1 MFVLYLTLGYILR
14 IGFWARPLIA
24 NETIG
29 SEEKEGGGVSEPVVV
44 GVDLG
49 GTNVRAGLV
58 VDGRLAE
65 VRSVPV
71 RGQGTVEDVLE
82 DLFSAIDAVMRP
94 GRRRHRRRRALGH
107 RPQDGH
113 GLRRPEHPLLEEGP
127 AQGPPRG
134 ALSPVP
140 VYVNNDANC
149 FAVGEK
155 HFGKIRPYDH
165 AVGLIVGTGLGAGI
179 IANGRLYS
187 GVNCGAGE
195 FGMLPYLDRNF
206 EAYASGQF
214 FQPRPRTSGGELAE
228 RAERGDRPALGIFA
242 EFGRHLGE
250 AVKAICYAVDP
261 EIIVLGGSVSKSY
274 RFFRAALWEAF
285 QTYAYSLA
293 KERLRIEV
301 SETENIA
308 ILGAAA
314 LYFDARRTARGPSRQ
329 PPKIIPG
336 RNGINA

>member
-1 MFVLYLTLGYILR
+1 MSGP
-14 IGFWARPLIA
+14 A
-24 NETIG
+24 
-29 SEEKEGGGVSEPVVV
+29 VV
-44 GVDLG
+44 GIDLG

-58 VDGRLAE
+58 VDGRLAG

-71 RGQGTVEDVLE
+71 RGQGAEGDVLE
-82 DLFSAIDAVMRP
+82 DLFSAVDAIIGPDVAGIGAGVPSIIDLKTGTVYDVQNIP
-94 GRRRHRRRRALGH
+94 SWKKV
-107 RPQDGH
+107 
-113 GLRRPEHPLLEEGP
+113 PLKAILEE
-127 AQGPPRG
+127 RYRR
-134 ALSPVP
+134 P

-149 FAVGEK
+149 FAAGEK
-155 HFGKIRPYDH
+155 HFGKLGPYDN
-165 AVGLIVGTGLGAGI
+165 AVGLIIGTGLGAGI

-187 GVNCGAGE
+187 GINCGAGE

-214 FQPRPRTSGGELAE
+214 FRRVHGTSGRDASE
-228 RAERGDRPALGIFA
+228 RAGRGDRAALAMFD
-242 EFGRHLGE
+242 EFGGHLGE

-274 RFFRAALWEAF
+274 GHYRAALWRAF
-285 QTYAYSLA
+285 QGYAYSLA

-314 LYFDARRTARGPSRQ
+314 LYFDAARG
-329 PPKIIPG
+329 
-336 RNGINA
+336 

>member
-1 MFVLYLTLGYILR
+1 
-14 IGFWARPLIA
+14 
-24 NETIG
+24 
-29 SEEKEGGGVSEPVVV
+29 VSGPAVV
-44 GVDLG
+44 GIDLG

-58 VDGRLAE
+58 VDGRLAG

-71 RGQGTVEDVLE
+71 RGQGAEGDVLE
-82 DLFSAIDAVMRP
+82 DLFSAVDAIIGPDVAGIGAGVPSIIDLKTGTVYDVQNIP
-94 GRRRHRRRRALGH
+94 SWKKV
-107 RPQDGH
+107 
-113 GLRRPEHPLLEEGP
+113 PLKAILEE
-127 AQGPPRG
+127 RYRR
-134 ALSPVP
+134 P

-149 FAVGEK
+149 FAAGEK
-155 HFGKIRPYDH
+155 HFGKLGPYDN
-165 AVGLIVGTGLGAGI
+165 AVGLIIGTGLGAGI

-187 GVNCGAGE
+187 GINCGAGE

-214 FQPRPRTSGGELAE
+214 FRRVHGTSGRDAAE
-228 RAERGDRPALGIFA
+228 RAGRGDRAALAMFD
-242 EFGRHLGE
+242 EFGGHLGE

-274 RFFRAALWEAF
+274 GHYRAALWRAF
-285 QTYAYSLA
+285 QGYAYSLA

-314 LYFDARRTARGPSRQ
+314 LYFDAARG
-329 PPKIIPG
+329 
-336 RNGINA
+336 

>member
-1 MFVLYLTLGYILR
+1 MSGPAVI
-14 IGFWARPLIA
+14 
-24 NETIG
+24 
-29 SEEKEGGGVSEPVVV
+29 

-58 VDGRLAE
+58 VEGRLAG

-71 RGQGTVEDVLE
+71 RGQGAEGDVLE
-82 DLFSAIDAVMRP
+82 DLFSAVDAIIGPDVAGIGAGVPSIIDLKTGTVYDVQNIP
-94 GRRRHRRRRALGH
+94 SWKKV
-107 RPQDGH
+107 
-113 GLRRPEHPLLEEGP
+113 PLKAILEE
-127 AQGPPRG
+127 RYR
-134 ALSPVP
+134 LP

-149 FAVGEK
+149 FAAGEK
-155 HFGKIRPYDH
+155 HFGKLRPYDN

-214 FQPRPRTSGGELAE
+214 FRRVHGTSGREVAE
-228 RAERGDRPALGIFA
+228 RAGRGEAKALEIFG

-261 EIIVLGGSVSKSY
+261 EIIVLGGSVSRSY
-274 RFFRAALWEAF
+274 GHFRADLWRAF
-285 QTYAYSLA
+285 QSYAYSLA
-293 KERLRIEV
+293 RERLKIEV

-314 LYFDARRTARGPSRQ
+314 LYFDAARG
-329 PPKIIPG
+329 
-336 RNGINA
+336 